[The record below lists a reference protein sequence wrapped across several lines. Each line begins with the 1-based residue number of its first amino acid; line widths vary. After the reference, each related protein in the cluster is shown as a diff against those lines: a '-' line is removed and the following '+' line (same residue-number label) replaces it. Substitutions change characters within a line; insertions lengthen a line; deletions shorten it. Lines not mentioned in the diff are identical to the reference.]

1 MLKVTR
7 CRNWK
12 GIIAPLFGA
21 ALPKIYLAWG
31 VPVRLNGD
39 AVIYGCS
46 TPDLSQPVEFGRGAG
61 EQRRFLGCGAAG
73 GDALEGGPQRG
84 VHGGA
89 GSVSGEGHA
98 QDGPAP
104 SGVGYIHAWKLRPS
118 GASGA
123 KPSRTRWS
131 IKSPA
136 GRLTSEPHAAWSGWV
151 AVMKRMPRKRPPPAS
166 IIASSTFST
175 GAPSARSA

>member
-39 AVIYGCS
+39 AVIYGCA

-73 GDALEGGPQRG
+73 GAALEGVPQRG
-84 VHGGA
+84 VAAAALVDREVALAHSALGPEGGDA
-89 GSVSGEGHA
+89 GL
-98 QDGPAP
+98 DIGP
-104 SGVGYIHAWKLRPS
+104 
-118 GASGA
+118 
-123 KPSRTRWS
+123 PSRGELLR
-131 IKSPA
+131 A
-136 GRLTSEPHAAWSGWV
+136 
-151 AVMKRMPRKRPPPAS
+151 
-166 IIASSTFST
+166 
-175 GAPSARSA
+175 